1 MRLKKHYSSREV
13 AALTGLSA
21 RQMRWWDAQRLV
33 KPVIPSHRTEAG
45 GFTERRYSPID
56 VYELLA
62 LAELRRRGFSVRSI
76 RRLLDLLRER
86 FSLSLYQAIWGGAL
100 TLLTDDRDIY
110 ARTARGEFFNVLRDP
125 DQPLLALGVT
135 DDLRELDQRGRAPK
149 RSKPRRRAKGS
160 RPRTRHG
167 SAPSADRDR

>member
-21 RQMRWWDAQRLV
+21 RQMRCWDAHRLV
-33 KPVIPSHRTEAG
+33 TPVIPSHRTAAG

-62 LAELRRRGFSVRSI
+62 LAELQRRGFSVRTI
-76 RRLLDLLRER
+76 RRLLDILRDR
-86 FSLSLYQAIWGGAL
+86 FGVRLYDAVWGGVL
-100 TLLTDDRDIY
+100 TLLTDDGAIY

-125 DQPLLALGVT
+125 DQPLLVLGIEPN
-135 DDLRELDQRGRAPK
+135 LQELNERGRK
-149 RSKPRRRAKGS
+149 RRRKSG
-160 RPRTRHG
+160 P
-167 SAPSADRDR
+167 

>member
-33 KPVIPSHRTEAG
+33 TPAIPSRRTEAG

-56 VYELLA
+56 VYELMA
-62 LAELRRRGFSVRSI
+62 LAELQRRGFSVRTI
-76 RRLLDLLRER
+76 KRLLDVLRAR
-86 FSLSLYQAIWGGAL
+86 FGLRLYEAVWGESF

-110 ARTARGEFFNVLRDP
+110 ARTARGEFFNLLRDAS
-125 DQPLLALGVT
+125 QPLLVLGT
-135 DDLRELDQRGRAPK
+135 DAGLHELNDRPRARARKRATRRRPAPK
-149 RSKPRRRAKGS
+149 PGS
-160 RPRTRHG
+160 G
-167 SAPSADRDR
+167 V

>member
-21 RQMRWWDAQRLV
+21 RQMRWWDSQRLV
-33 KPVIPSHRTEAG
+33 TPVIPSHRTEAG

-62 LAELRRRGFSVRSI
+62 LAELQRRGFSVRTI
-76 RRLLDLLRER
+76 RRLLDVLRDR
-86 FSLSLYQAIWGGAL
+86 FGARLYQAVWGGSL
-100 TLLTDDRDIY
+100 TLMTDDRDIY

-125 DQPLLALGVT
+125 DQPLLVLGVE
-135 DDLRELDQRGRAPK
+135 DGLRELGERGTG
-149 RSKPRRRAKGS
+149 RRRSTRRRKPDS
-160 RPRTRHG
+160 RQ
-167 SAPSADRDR
+167 

>member
-33 KPVIPSHRTEAG
+33 KPAIPSHRTEAG

-56 VYELLA
+56 VYELMA
-62 LAELRRRGFSVRSI
+62 LAELQRRGFSVRTI
-76 RRLLDLLRER
+76 RRLLDVLRDR
-86 FSLSLYQAIWGGAL
+86 FAMRLYQAVWGGAL

-110 ARTARGEFFNVLRDP
+110 ARTERGEFFNVLRDP
-125 DQPLLALGVT
+125 DQPLLVLGV
-135 DDLRELDQRGRAPK
+135 DEGLRELNERGRGRGRAK
-149 RSKPRRRAKGS
+149 RRRPARKTAA
-160 RPRTRHG
+160 R
-167 SAPSADRDR
+167 

>member
-33 KPVIPSHRTEAG
+33 SPVIPSRRTVAG
-45 GFTERRYSPID
+45 GFTERRYSPLD

-62 LAELRRRGFSVRSI
+62 LAELRRRGFSARII
-76 RRLLDLLRER
+76 RRLLDVLRDR
-86 FSLSLYQAIWGGAL
+86 FGLRLYHAVWGGSL

-110 ARTARGEFFNVLRDP
+110 ARTERGEFFNVLRDP
-125 DQPLLALGVT
+125 DQPLLVLGVEEG
-135 DDLRELDQRGRAPK
+135 LRELDDRGRTRT
-149 RSKPRRRAKGS
+149 RSSKRRR
-160 RPRTRHG
+160 RPVKRLSS
-167 SAPSADRDR
+167 SA